1 MDAMD
6 WVHWR
11 SPSID
16 TQNGILRV
24 DDLIIKVQ
32 RRVPLNLS
40 NKDTQEDNFRRT
52 KVKQKET
59 KGSLF
64 QNSKFDPLFYRYF
77 GSTFVT
83 FCTWSMSPTRE
94 GWSKSLLF

>member
-6 WVHWR
+6 WVHYR
-11 SPSID
+11 SPSIS
-16 TQNGILRV
+16 TQNGILCV
-24 DDLIIKVQ
+24 DDLTIKVQ
-32 RRVPLNLS
+32 RSVPLKLPI
-40 NKDTQEDNFRRT
+40 KDTQEDHFRRI
-52 KVKQKET
+52 KVKQKEP
-59 KGSLF
+59 KGSLP